1 MIHMFNHLSACGP
14 EEDFTISLS
23 LVGLCHSHEPET
35 WVLGVVMAMSNT
47 TYSLR
52 TLLSSLHFLVI
63 LNFGSSQC
71 WQINFPK
78 SLLSLV
84 LLFFPVFA
92 SFCFLTW
99 LCSCISLLLNAC
111 FLCITFFMS
120 LVLCSLHFPWTHYVA
135 EAGCEFL
142 IFLHLPP
149 DYGDYRCVP
158 LVLVVKFKFLLSL
171 NFFMILHAY
180 FLLWT
185 FLSPSSLKSL

>member
-1 MIHMFNHLSACGP
+1 MWTRGRLRYFSEPGRALPLPWAWNVGP
-14 EEDFTISLS
+14 WYGHVHVKHFIFTQNI
-23 LVGLCHSHEPET
+23 
-35 WVLGVVMAMSNT
+35 
-47 TYSLR
+47 
-52 TLLSSLHFLVI
+52 TLLLHFLVI

-78 SLLSLV
+78 LLLSSV

-92 SFCFLTW
+92 SFCFLTR

-111 FLCITFFMS
+111 FLCIIFFMS

-185 FLSPSSLKSL
+185 FLSPRSLKSL